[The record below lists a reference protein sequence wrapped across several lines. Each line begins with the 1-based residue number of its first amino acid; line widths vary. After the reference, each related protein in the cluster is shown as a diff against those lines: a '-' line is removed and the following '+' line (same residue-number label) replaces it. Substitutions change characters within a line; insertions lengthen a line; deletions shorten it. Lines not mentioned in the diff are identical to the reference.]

1 MNKTPRACPKCG
13 YAHCRMIDIGLGLAM
28 RDVTV
33 CWETDC
39 QQRQL
44 DNQKAEIDRLRAQV
58 DLLVSKVWGA

>member
-1 MNKTPRACPKCG
+1 MQDKPKTCPKCG
-13 YAHCRMIDIGLGLAM
+13 SDTCRMIDIGLGLAM